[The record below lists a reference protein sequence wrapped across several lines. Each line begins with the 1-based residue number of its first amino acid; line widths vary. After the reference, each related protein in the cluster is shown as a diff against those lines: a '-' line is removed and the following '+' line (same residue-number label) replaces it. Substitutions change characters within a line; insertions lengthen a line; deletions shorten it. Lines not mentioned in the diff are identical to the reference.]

1 MRSVLQNGGRRTPDV
16 AFVAV
21 RLDFEGVDAAPAVRD
36 VAALGALRFAVRAE
50 ILRRQLNVVGQQI
63 GAAISSE
70 YALLELRVKDVQRL
84 ALGAVRERD
93 AGNASVK
100 AVYSSANMA
109 YTGACSA
116 ESARLRCTRDACY

>member
-1 MRSVLQNGGRRTPDV
+1 MRSILQNGGRRTSDV

-36 VAALGALRFAVRAE
+36 VAALGALRFAVRTE
-50 ILRRQLNVVGQQI
+50 VLRRQLNVVRQQI

-93 AGNASVK
+93 AGNASVN
-100 AVYSSANMA
+100 AVYSAANMA

-116 ESARLRCTRDACY
+116 ESARLLCTRDACY